1 MCLVLFVARWC
12 FPRSAF
18 LLSFFLL
25 TGATF
30 LQVLAQ
36 HMDIFHST
44 ECGIC
49 NMKIIHSELKRHMRE
64 THETAPC
71 SHCREKFTTKEEVDH
86 HIRNEHLVAACVECE
101 FRFMTKELLGEHQ
114 QESHPSIFCTE
125 EDCEQVFGT
134 EQKLK
139 EHKDK
144 KHCNPNKFLTFGGG
158 MFMMMM
164 VVDETKAGEDL
175 SGRDPLD
182 GLEEEELEGSDYNVE
197 IVGGI
202 VDDLVDR
209 AFSTLEGLKHEMCR
223 GLLEEL
229 LEAGTMK
236 AAFGDQRSEEGIEL
250 CVSDE
255 DAVMEDEEPTVNLIP
270 Y

>member
-1 MCLVLFVARWC
+1 M
-12 FPRSAF
+12 
-18 LLSFFLL
+18 
-25 TGATF
+25 
-30 LQVLAQ
+30 LAQ

-101 FRFMTKELLGEHQ
+101 LRFLTKKLLDEHQ

-164 VVDETKAGEDL
+164 VVDEAKAGGDL

-182 GLEEEELEGSDYNVE
+182 GPEEEELEGKDYNVE

-202 VDDLVDR
+202 VDDIVDR
-209 AFSTLEGLKHEMCR
+209 TFSVLEELKQEMCR
-223 GLLEEL
+223 NLLEEL
-229 LEAGTMK
+229 FEVGTAK
-236 AAFGDQRSEEGIEL
+236 RGEEDNEL

-255 DAVMEDEEPTVNLIP
+255 DVVMDDEETNVNRIP